1 LHVLAAQEL
10 ALKVRARGQEYNPF
24 KARRALENR
33 ELRPDAA
40 KKRRKGSKPDGS
52 KPDGSALSADVQ
64 ARHHQGRPLAGA
76 AGDCLRGHRLS
87 VMQGWGCNP
96 L

>member
-1 LHVLAAQEL
+1 VKSPVLATQEL
-10 ALKVRARGQEYNPF
+10 ALKVRTRGQEYNPF

-33 ELRPDAA
+33 QLRPEAA

-52 KPDGSALSADVQ
+52 APSADVQ
-64 ARHHQGRPLAGA
+64 ARHLQ
-76 AGDCLRGHRLS
+76 GHRLAEAFGELFAS
-87 VMQGWGCNP
+87 SQALRGAGLEQQTLVG